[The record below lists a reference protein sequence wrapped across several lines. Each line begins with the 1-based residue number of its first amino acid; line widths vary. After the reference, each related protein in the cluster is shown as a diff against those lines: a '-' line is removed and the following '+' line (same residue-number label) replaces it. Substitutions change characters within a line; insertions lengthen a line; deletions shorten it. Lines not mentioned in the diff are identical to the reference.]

1 MISSGALREKENNI
15 GYYETLVNF
24 PPGIPSPYENQIDL
38 DLHRTFPEDPF
49 FQKDSTISSL
59 RNILLAYSRRNVT
72 IGYCQG
78 FNFIAGR
85 IIKTIKNEE
94 DSFWILV
101 QLLESILPIS
111 YYSELSGIIVDTMV
125 MHILLKMYHQEI
137 YSHFVKL
144 GYDIS
149 LNNVLYKWYV
159 SLFIQNTNEE
169 LSFIIW
175 DSLFL
180 EGNIILFFASLAMF
194 RILKYEIINSQNLED
209 LHILF
214 DYDITKF
221 NNKQIMY
228 WFCIIK
234 RFEFGYLFLQKHRI
248 EYEKIVAETII
259 QNNKKRLEAL
269 KKKRVA
275 SYCQGISLCKK
286 NWSICIYDIDYKY
299 NNIINFLVF
308 RIGKKIRVIENYF
321 FEKVDFLSGQLSK
334 ISIKSRSANISNSQL
349 TSINDNVNSN
359 KNGNKT
365 VESSV
370 NLVNISNNFEK
381 STENKEK
388 KEFFLKSIEYDKY
401 LNLLIERREH
411 KCGVEDEIDVEK
423 NENLKEKEEE
433 EKYLQLQASTLAN
446 DLNLFMRGDDNWV
459 FKETVKEVSSTMKDD
474 EKIYMEEFKES
485 VSQSEIDFEI

>member
-49 FQKDSTISSL
+49 FQLDSTISSL
-59 RNILLAYSRRNVT
+59 RNVLLAYSRRNVT

-308 RIGKKIRVIENYF
+308 RTGKKVRVIENYF
-321 FEKVDFLSGQLSK
+321 FEKVGFFNK
-334 ISIKSRSANISNSQL
+334 INISNSQL
-349 TSINDNVNSN
+349 ISVNENLN
-359 KNGNKT
+359 KN
-365 VESSV
+365 VESTV
-370 NLVNISNNFEK
+370 NL
-381 STENKEK
+381 
-388 KEFFLKSIEYDKY
+388 LKSIEYDKY
-401 LNLLIERREH
+401 LSLLIERREH
-411 KCGVEDEIDVEK
+411 KCGVEDEIDVET

-446 DLNLFMRGDDNWV
+446 DLSLFMRGDDNWV
-459 FKETVKEVSSTMKDD
+459 FKETVKEVSSTMKED
-474 EKIYMEEFKES
+474 EKIYMEEFKER